1 MADDELSVW
10 LERLMGGDTSAARVL
25 WERCCESLARAAR
38 RKLPATIRR
47 VTDEEDVALS
57 AFNSFLG
64 GVAAGRFPS
73 LEHRGDLWALLG
85 TIASRKIMARF
96 KQHCALKRG
105 GGRVVGESA
114 LGLPDDSQGVGGI
127 GRVAGAEIPP
137 DVQVQSLEEMELLLD
152 RLEDESQRQIALCLL
167 AGHTQEETARL
178 VDVSLRTVKQRLQ
191 RIREIWEKEMES

>member
-1 MADDELSVW
+1 M
-10 LERLMGGDTSAARVL
+10 
-25 WERCCESLARAAR
+25 
-38 RKLPATIRR
+38 
-47 VTDEEDVALS
+47 
-57 AFNSFLG
+57 
-64 GVAAGRFPS
+64 
-73 LEHRGDLWALLG
+73 
-85 TIASRKIMARF
+85 
-96 KQHCALKRG
+96 
-105 GGRVVGESA
+105 GESA

-178 VDVSLRTVKQRLQ
+178 VDVSLRTVKRRLQ